1 MKKIFFALTF
11 FCCLGSSVSAQE
23 SGFRFGFQASPT
35 WSWLRSSDKFLEGA
49 GANWGMKLG
58 MLGEIYF
65 APNYA
70 ITSGIGFGFN
80 QGGTLQTSY
89 QKGVY
94 FPNSA
99 EGFTSSVL
107 DTMPLN
113 AKMHY
118 RLRYVEIPFSLRIRG
133 GSGVDAR
140 VQYFAELPIFTLGFR
155 SKAAADFRGTQNQ
168 NSEDEDIKDDI
179 NGLSLSWGLG
189 GGIEYDLAGDTKL
202 ATGIYWQQQF
212 TDADTDKGSV
222 TDPRTGNTEWKR
234 LNSNTTGRQ
243 LSLRLAIFF

>member
-1 MKKIFFALTF
+1 MKKIFFVLTF
-11 FCCLGSSVSAQE
+11 FYCLGGGLHAQDKE
-23 SGFRFGFQASPT
+23 TGFRFGFQASPT
-35 WSWLRSSDKFLEGA
+35 WSWLGSSDKLIEGA

-58 MLGEIYF
+58 MLGEVYF

-80 QGGTLQTSY
+80 QGGTVQTSY
-89 QKGVY
+89 QRGVY

-99 EGFTSSVL
+99 PDFTVTGL
-107 DTMPLN
+107 DTLPLN

-133 GSGVDAR
+133 GSGVDSR
-140 VQYFAELPIFTLGFR
+140 IQYFAELPIFTFGFR
-155 SKAAADFRGTQNQ
+155 SKALLDILGTANQ
-168 NSEDEDIKDDI
+168 NITDENIKDDI
-179 NGLSLSWGLG
+179 NAVSMSWGLG
-189 GGIEYDLAGDTKL
+189 GGIEYELAANTRL

-222 TDPRTGNTEWKR
+222 QRSNGEWKR
-234 LNSNTTGRQ
+234 HNSSTTGRQ